1 MDTVVTSAAD
11 TALSFGNL
19 LRTHRRRRGA
29 SQEQLGFDA
38 GVSTRHLSFLETGK
52 ARPSREMVLAL
63 SRALALELR
72 DRNALLGAAGFASV
86 YTSSDLAS
94 LRMAPVRRAI
104 DLIFK
109 QQEPYTAMLLDRD
122 WNIVDMNDGA
132 RRLFAQF
139 VDEMPDDPRVLT
151 NIVRATLHPSGMKP
165 VIANWHAL
173 AAYMMERLRFECA
186 HDTTGG
192 RRALLDEV
200 SRYPD
205 VDALAPTSIEEPVV
219 LVHMRRAHD
228 DGRVSEARLFTMVT
242 TLGTPLDVTAQE
254 LAIESTFPA
263 DEETAKFMRGLV
275 ED

>member
-1 MDTVVTSAAD
+1 MDTVVTPATDA
-11 TALSFGNL
+11 ALSFGSL
-19 LRTHRRRRGA
+19 LRAHRRRRAA

-63 SRALALELR
+63 ARALALELR

-86 YTSSDLAS
+86 YSSSDLAS
-94 LRMAPVRRAI
+94 LRLAPVRRAI

-132 RRLFAQF
+132 RSLFAHF

-151 NIVRATLHPSGMKP
+151 NIVRATLHPQGLKP
-165 VIANWHAL
+165 VIANWPAL

-205 VDALAPTSIEEPVV
+205 VQDLTPVGIEEPVV
-219 LVHMRRAHD
+219 LVHMRRTHD

-263 DEETAKFMRGLV
+263 DAETERFMRGIAS
-275 ED
+275 D